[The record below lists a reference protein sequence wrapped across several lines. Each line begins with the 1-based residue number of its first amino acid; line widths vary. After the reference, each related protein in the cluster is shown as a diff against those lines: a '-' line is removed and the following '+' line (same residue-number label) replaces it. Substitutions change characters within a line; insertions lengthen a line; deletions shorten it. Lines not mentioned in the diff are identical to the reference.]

1 MVIFIKRRRG
11 LTSKENNHYRVDEKG
26 RLYVG
31 GIYAG
36 FEDDSFKLFHPSSL
50 QPLHSKQIFLSRQVN
65 FWQVIN
71 LKQNLIFRNS
81 SSTIFKLK
89 SYKCLSQKRSIE
101 KLFLVSCFKEK

>member
-50 QPLHSKQIFLSRQVN
+50 QRKSHLN
-65 FWQVIN
+65 FMISMTRY
-71 LKQNLIFRNS
+71 IHIIIMFSPER
-81 SSTIFKLK
+81 
-89 SYKCLSQKRSIE
+89 
-101 KLFLVSCFKEK
+101 LFFISLPF

>member
-71 LKQNLIFRNS
+71 L
-81 SSTIFKLK
+81 
-89 SYKCLSQKRSIE
+89 E
-101 KLFLVSCFKEK
+101 